1 MSGSGVPQAPNLG
14 LRARNRQRAMHEIQ
28 RVALDLFDARGFDA
42 VTVEEVAAMA
52 EVSASTVY
60 RYFGTKDRLVLH
72 DDIDRQLVT
81 GLLAALDEGAT
92 LGEAARLVL
101 GTLREMPAG
110 EFRSFA
116 RRIRYMLEQ
125 PTVAA
130 ALSQEAR
137 ATAAELTAEIAKRR
151 GESGRRPGGP
161 AVRAAAD
168 RGAADLRGGLAPVRL
183 PRRLRRAAGPHTD
196 GGRTRTDALTCP
208 GVGARR

>member
-1 MSGSGVPQAPNLG
+1 MSAFGVPQAPNLG
-14 LRARNRQRAMHEIQ
+14 LRARNRQRAMREIQ

-72 DDIDRQLVT
+72 DDIDRQMVT
-81 GLLAALDEGAT
+81 GLLAALDDGAT

-101 GTLREMPAG
+101 GNLRAMSAD

-130 ALSQEAR
+130 ALAQEAR
-137 ATAAELTAEIAKRR
+137 ATAVELSAEIARRR
-151 GESGRRPGGP
+151 GRTAE
-161 AVRAAAD
+161 
-168 RGAADLRGGLAPVRL
+168 DLEVRL
-183 PRRLRRAAGPHTD
+183 SAQVLIEVLLISAEAWHRSGF
-196 GGRTRTDALTCP
+196 RTDFGELLDRTLTAAER
-208 GVGARR
+208 GLMH

>member
-151 GESGRRPGGP
+151 G
-161 AVRAAAD
+161 RAAD
-168 RGAADLRGGLAPVRL
+168 DLEVRL
-183 PRRLRRAAGPHTD
+183 SAQLLIEVLLISAEAWHRSGFRADYGELLD
-196 GGRTRTDALTCP
+196 RTLTAAER
-208 GVGARR
+208 GLMH

>member
-1 MSGSGVPQAPNLG
+1 MSASGVPQAPNLG
-14 LRARNRQRAMHEIQ
+14 LRARNRQRAMREIQ

-72 DDIDRQLVT
+72 DDIDRQMVT

-101 GTLREMPAG
+101 GNLRAMSA

-130 ALSQEAR
+130 ALAQEAR
-137 ATAAELTAEIAKRR
+137 ATAVELSAEIARRR
-151 GESGRRPGGP
+151 G
-161 AVRAAAD
+161 RAAD
-168 RGAADLRGGLAPVRL
+168 DLEVRL
-183 PRRLRRAAGPHTD
+183 SAQVLIEVLLISAEAWHRSGF
-196 GGRTRTDALTCP
+196 RTDFGELLDRTLTAAER
-208 GVGARR
+208 GLMH